1 MPRTRRKEPLG
12 RSDKEGEGEV
22 SGAGAP
28 GQEVRHKPSARKMGP
43 GEAGERGC
51 EAAMRLKSHM
61 CQKVVNE
68 LARDT
73 WKSYLGQRSPGQW
86 QNESMSLRGLLSHI
100 SASSPPPALS
110 PISLAGQ
117 LDYFCLITYLYKLP
131 DVWDRLNRT
140 DCEDGLFRMLPES
153 GLTCK
158 TCF

>member
-68 LARDT
+68 LVRDT
-73 WKSYLGQRSPGQW
+73 LKSYLGQRSPSQ
-86 QNESMSLRGLLSHI
+86 
-100 SASSPPPALS
+100 
-110 PISLAGQ
+110 
-117 LDYFCLITYLYKLP
+117 
-131 DVWDRLNRT
+131 
-140 DCEDGLFRMLPES
+140 
-153 GLTCK
+153 
-158 TCF
+158 